1 MFKKLGEIITKRPM
15 VVIAIWAL
23 ILIVSAALAVNLN
36 SHLLYDTSSFT
47 SNSSEPKQAQNLMKA
62 VFPDTAKTQLIV
74 AVQADNETARR
85 AFISELNDTVMVDPS
100 IHNVTNTT
108 SVYDAQRTILEKM
121 SPDIYHGLYEAMDNV
136 SDGNHQ
142 LYNGTDEVINNSN
155 QLYWLWDNVTQTNSE
170 FYKARKTIADS
181 SAQLYSARDQLVQ
194 GNSGLYQIHGAFDLI
209 DGSTLTYAG
218 TFGATYTGSN
228 LDEACAAA
236 DNAAMTQVVAPIT
249 DPSEKQLAG
258 AWVST
263 LNSTWY
269 SEPSAG
275 MDNIIK
281 DTGTSFM
288 SAVGGGMTSQE
299 KQMFQGVIGM
309 GATGANDYQ
318 NPSAL
323 KQDIITMAM
332 QAQGLTS
339 DQDRASLSA
348 IYDLGSSPSAASIDN
363 MVISMAASAGGVDQ
377 SSIAEIYDLG
387 RDPSYSVIGN
397 YLVNKA
403 VDTLKSS
410 DTGKNMSASDLQN
423 ATDVIQD
430 AWNIGPTATKQ
441 DFDNYVLQKA
451 EKGLNASEKQ
461 NVEEIWGWGRNPN
474 DSVVR
479 SFVLNEAGDGLN
491 ASENQSL
498 AEVYDLGRNA
508 SNASIESYVIQKA
521 ADNVN
526 ITGNLSY
533 FYTLMDPG
541 RNLTDDQLNGIADS
555 WASTHSFND
564 PQILPDSVTSM
575 IESGNVTLYIIELGD
590 DGASANAKA
599 SAQKL
604 MTDVEAQLKEGQYK
618 GVVAHV
624 TGTPAIM
631 QDMTTSATQDI
642 ESIDEISIPMIVII
656 MAVFFLSVVAPFV
669 PLATIGVGLVTGL
682 GALYMVTFVT
692 GDLYNMAQMLL
703 IVCMLGAGI
712 DYCVFILSRY
722 SEERNLGGDV
732 KQSVVYAVEH
742 AGKSIT
748 CSGIVAAIGFG
759 SLTLI
764 DHGIFMSIGI
774 SAAVG
779 ILVSL
784 CVALT
789 LLPAIIT
796 LLGDRVFWPRKV
808 NQEDERKSRMGPA
821 MRRISKFSLKH
832 WKVVLLLLFVV
843 LVPMT
848 YIALQLQL
856 GQDTLS
862 MLPNNVESKAGF
874 DMIESVFGSGN
885 IDRTAIVVTMPS
897 DIKDPNGNYSV
908 AALNSIEDISKIAA
922 AEPGVGSVYS
932 LTRPYGSTIQYDNLS
947 IYNEL
952 DKSLYQNYMDNNT
965 GSDDRTSV
973 VYVAFSGSPYSAEAS
988 NTITDLHSKMQAYE
1002 AGNGTGETIL
1012 IGGSAASM
1020 LDYMNT
1026 STPQYPLV
1034 VITVFVGILLIL
1046 LYLLRSV
1053 ISPPKLFAAMIS
1065 VIVVTLGLFTLI
1077 FQFWMQTSIFWIL
1090 PVALFCILVGLG
1102 GDYVI
1107 FMMSRVR
1114 EEVNKGKSDE
1124 DAILDAVQTT
1134 GPVILLC
1141 GAVMG
1146 TAFGSMMSSGM
1157 VMIKELGFVL
1167 SIGIIMDATIMIWVL
1182 IPALMMA
1189 FKKYNWWFP
1198 GKEGKKV
1205 VEASAPVQEMKKN

>member
-1 MFKKLGEIITKRPM
+1 MFKKLGELITKRPM

-23 ILIVSAALAVNLN
+23 ILIVSAVLAVNLN

-85 AFISELNDTVMVDPS
+85 AFITELNGTVMQDPG

-121 SPDIYHGLYEAMDNV
+121 SPEIYHGLYDAMDNV
-136 SDGNHQ
+136 SDGNNK
-142 LYNGTDEVINNSN
+142 LYNATDDVRNSSN
-155 QLYWLWDNVTQTNSE
+155 GLYWLWDNVTKTNDQ

-181 SAQLYSARDQLVQ
+181 SGQLYSARDQILQ

-209 DGSTLTYAG
+209 DGSTLTYAQA
-218 TFGATYTGSN
+218 FGAAYNGSN
-228 LDEACAAA
+228 LDDACTAGY
-236 DNAAMTQVVAPIT
+236 NAAMSNVVAPIS

-258 AWVST
+258 AWVGT
-263 LNSTWY
+263 LNGTWH

-275 MDNIIK
+275 MDKIIK
-281 DTGTSFM
+281 DAGTSFI
-288 SAVGGGMTSQE
+288 SAVGGSMTSQE
-299 KQMFQGVIGM
+299 KQMFQGVTGM
-309 GATGANDYQ
+309 GATGTTDYQ
-318 NPSAL
+318 NPGQL
-323 KQDIITMAM
+323 KLDIINMAM

-339 DQDRASLSA
+339 DQDRARLSA
-348 IYDLGSSPSAASIDN
+348 IYDLGSSPAAADVDN
-363 MVISMAASAGGVDQ
+363 MVISMAASQGHVDQ
-377 SSIAEIYDLG
+377 GSVSEIYYLG
-387 RDPSYSVIGN
+387 RNPSDAAIGN

-403 VDTLKSS
+403 VDTLKNS
-410 DTGKNMSASDLQN
+410 DSGRNMSASDLQN
-423 ATDVIQD
+423 ATDVIHA
-430 AWNIGPTATKQ
+430 AWDIGPTATKQ
-441 DFDNYVLQKA
+441 DFDSYVLQKA
-451 EKGLNASEKQ
+451 EKGLNATEKQ
-461 NVEEIWGWGRNPN
+461 SVEEIWGWGRDPN
-474 DSVVR
+474 DTVIGA
-479 SFVLNEAGDGLN
+479 FVLEQAGKNLN

-498 AEVYDLGRNA
+498 AEVYGLGRDPA
-508 SNASIESYVIQKA
+508 NASIESYVIQKA

-533 FYTLMDPG
+533 FYALMDPG
-541 RNLTDDQLNGIADS
+541 RNMTDDQVNGIADS
-555 WASTHSFND
+555 WASTHSFDD
-564 PQILPDSVTSM
+564 PRILPESVTQM
-575 IESGNVTLYIIELGD
+575 IESGNVTLYIIELHD
-590 DGASANAKA
+590 DSSSENAKA
-599 SAQKL
+599 SAQEL
-604 MTDVEAQLKEGQYK
+604 MNAVEAMLKQDRYK
-618 GVVAHV
+618 GVEAHV

-631 QDMTTSATQDI
+631 QDMTTSATHDI

-784 CVALT
+784 CAALT

-808 NQEDERKSRMGPA
+808 SQEDEKKSRMGPA
-821 MRRISKFSLKH
+821 MRRLSKFSIKH
-832 WKVVLLLLFVV
+832 WKVVLLLLFLV

-862 MLPNNVESKAGF
+862 MLPDNVESKAGF
-874 DMIESVFGSGN
+874 DMIQSVFGSGN
-885 IDRTAIVVTMPS
+885 IDRTQIVVTMPS
-897 DIKDPNGNYSV
+897 DIKDPSGNYSV
-908 AALNSIEDISKIAA
+908 AALNRIEDISKIAA

-952 DKSLYQNYMDNNT
+952 DKTLYQNYMDNNT
-965 GSDDRTSV
+965 GSDGRTTV

-988 NTITDLHSKMQAYE
+988 GTITDLHSKMQAYDAS
-1002 AGNGTGETIL
+1002 AGDGTNIL

-1053 ISPPKLFAAMIS
+1053 IAPPKLFAAMIS

-1107 FMMSRVR
+1107 FMMSRVK

-1157 VMIKELGFVL
+1157 AMIKELGFVL
-1167 SIGIIMDATIMIWVL
+1167 SIGIIMDATLMIWII

-1189 FKKYNWWFP
+1189 MKKYNWWFP

-1205 VEASAPVQEMKKN
+1205 VEANAPVQEIKQN